1 MLFTKKNSN
10 SKAKIER
17 HWYKIQGNA
26 IWIAKSRV
34 PILIVL
40 ESIFGVGNGW
50 KKNARPARFPCG
62 ALNSAKIYRRIER
75 SQPRFSLIP
84 FFFFFASFL
93 PFLFPFFAKKKRQP
107 VCPRGLIV
115 ARLRKGDQFVSR
127 RNILGKWSGRPCKSF
142 LVNFILRLLDPYAE
156 SAPRFTATKSL
167 TASTDPYPGFTSSS
181 FSIKQARENI
191 YNYRLSVSL
200 LILYDWSRLF
210 RNNFKQF

>member
-1 MLFTKKNSN
+1 MWSTQQRENLPSYREK
-10 SKAKIER
+10 
-17 HWYKIQGNA
+17 
-26 IWIAKSRV
+26 
-34 PILIVL
+34 
-40 ESIFGVGNGW
+40 
-50 KKNARPARFPCG
+50 PASF
-62 ALNSAKIYRRIER
+62 
-75 SQPRFSLIP
+75 FSYS